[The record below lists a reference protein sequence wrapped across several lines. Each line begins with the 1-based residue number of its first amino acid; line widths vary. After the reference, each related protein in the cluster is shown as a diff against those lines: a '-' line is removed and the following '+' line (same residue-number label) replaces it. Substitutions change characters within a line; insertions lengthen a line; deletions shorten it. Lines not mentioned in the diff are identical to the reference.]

1 MQHISPQKLR
11 EKYIRELNGSANST
25 IRASEL
31 AEDLFS
37 LDLTVYSRNFTFKS
51 IIYNAFA
58 TSEIDDNISLHPE
71 QLHFLSLIRENRAVI
86 LSAPTSF
93 GKTFCIFEYIGRYKP
108 KNVVLIVPTLAL
120 VDEYLKKIIKKY
132 KDVFSQYKV
141 HTNISEEKIYNFEIN
156 NIFILTHDRVVQE
169 TYYGKIEKI
178 DFLVIDEVYKLETDT
193 NNDRVLVLN
202 MAYNYLAQ
210 KAKKYVLLA
219 PFIKN
224 IIDIEELEKK
234 PVFYSSNYSP
244 VVNDVKV
251 IEILNEKDRFKESS
265 RILKSLNQEE
275 KTLIYFP
282 TVNLLNK
289 YIKEVISL
297 EPKLDFINN
306 EIQFFI
312 NWAKEEIHEDWSLI
326 TALERGYLIH
336 NGQIPIGTRLLQ
348 LDYFETNDVYN
359 RLLCTSTLLEG
370 VNTTA
375 KNIII
380 TKPSRMSNKPGD
392 NFTAFD
398 FYNLVGRTGRLYNHY
413 IGNAFYVKSPNDPEY
428 KREDAVKSIR
438 FEITDDSMDIDIQ
451 KGNIEKHQDFL
462 QFLEKLNMT
471 KEDYLENIGVKLRFN
486 TVKELYN
493 NYVHNKTNLLGQLEY
508 LYSHTRAGK
517 LHLVQI
523 LYEICEKQNRKLES
537 YLINNLLNKQRPRI
551 KKVVDDTKKY
561 YKSASIDYLIA
572 TAIKLKMS
580 YIEHTFYNKV
590 LIIKY
595 FMIRENVKKELVEVL
610 ENKIL
615 NTIEYLYYSNAKQ
628 KKMLLDIG
636 IYERDVEKIIKVIGN
651 DFEDTYELKQRLSD
665 KFIELKNISYISK
678 YIIRNLI

>member
-37 LDLTVYSRNFTFKS
+37 LDLTVYSRNFTFIS

-132 KDVFSQYKV
+132 KDVFIQYKV

-202 MAYNYLAQ
+202 MAYHYLAQ

-224 IIDIEELEKK
+224 IIDIEELEKN

-348 LDYFETNDVYN
+348 LDYFETSDVYN

-438 FEITDDSMDIDIQ
+438 FEITDDSMDIDIFS
-451 KGNIEKHQDFL
+451 KSNP
-462 QFLEKLNMT
+462 
-471 KEDYLENIGVKLRFN
+471 IG
-486 TVKELYN
+486 
-493 NYVHNKTNLLGQLEY
+493 
-508 LYSHTRAGK
+508 
-517 LHLVQI
+517 
-523 LYEICEKQNRKLES
+523 CC
-537 YLINNLLNKQRPRI
+537 
-551 KKVVDDTKKY
+551 
-561 YKSASIDYLIA
+561 
-572 TAIKLKMS
+572 
-580 YIEHTFYNKV
+580 
-590 LIIKY
+590 
-595 FMIRENVKKELVEVL
+595 
-610 ENKIL
+610 
-615 NTIEYLYYSNAKQ
+615 
-628 KKMLLDIG
+628 
-636 IYERDVEKIIKVIGN
+636 
-651 DFEDTYELKQRLSD
+651 
-665 KFIELKNISYISK
+665 
-678 YIIRNLI
+678 